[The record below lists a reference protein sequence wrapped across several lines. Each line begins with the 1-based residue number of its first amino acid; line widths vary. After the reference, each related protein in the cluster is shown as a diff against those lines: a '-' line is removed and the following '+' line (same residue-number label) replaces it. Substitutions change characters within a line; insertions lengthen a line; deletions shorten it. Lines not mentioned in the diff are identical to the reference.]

1 MACKYYNKDGTESFL
16 YLQLYH
22 HFKDFG
28 QSDLDAERNAN
39 QLWLRGQ
46 TPEFLKWHKENKGED
61 SYNGEPSMYSLLK
74 FNEPKK
80 NTGNLD
86 TTSLGPSQAKQAILK
101 YVYANNGYIKPQSY
115 IQAANAVSK
124 YNKEQGKS
132 ALELKKLTNGS
143 YVININ
149 NSPTYFMEDTN
160 PIETVKDF
168 LGVLIGEDGLTSH
181 SNYTDEQTVNYLY
194 DSMNK
199 DNGLMTIRKTG
210 EVVKITNFKNINEAK
225 AEIKEKVLPKLYDFN
240 IQFPDNVVN
249 FLNNGGDTKDVS
261 KFFGAKSNIKDS
273 VLEDMKDHF
282 DYDPSDYQ
290 IRFSDVM
297 SRSDLN
303 LNLNG
308 LFEGFNPIITFH
320 RGLGEQAVS
329 IFDMVP
335 TSLGR
340 RGPGEFGNIFKKFL
354 DNDNTAS
361 QQGITL
367 GRNEGDIRSFQLG
380 LTAMMIKK
388 LNPNVSIKNIAV
400 LNPNSKANKVD
411 ARYVWINEDFIHNIK
426 AMRKIPEL
434 MDMIS
439 PELNSIIMDDS
450 LLEDKYD
457 QPYMNFLKRRFEQYV
472 SDAVSDGIGTST
484 EGFFKEALDSI
495 TKFKNGSGDKIH
507 IVNMIKARMH
517 DLERRFTSS
526 ELLNNDEYHFLS
538 QTYKELVGLPTIEVN
553 KIQDLNTIQSFA
565 TTTHNYANPYMQFAI
580 TELKNGK
587 NFIENKIKEFQDNS
601 FHPVLDNYLEQMS
614 YNNISNRINDK
625 SGTVFKHLFITTKA
639 KDKQGLDVDIN
650 TGELHWDKSNPK
662 TKKALES
669 GIITSVDLEFSNYV
683 LDQIEIQMLDNIMH
697 EHRFNAGFTK
707 EKAKEFYD
715 KNWRRGL
722 IPVIGAT
729 TSELIFSMKGN
740 LMKKGV
746 SNYWSRIANA
756 NDVYELGESKKLVTG
771 NKILSEVSD
780 QFMYQMGSDFHD
792 ESGGYGS
799 TERLRILGLHG
810 DSLKGLILTDK
821 DRNDT
826 FSKNIE
832 DILNYFTG
840 FSIRKRHM
848 EDQVLPSVNA
858 AYSIMWNFN
867 KSDGKDLQNT
877 IKTLDAFVNHTIHGQ
892 RVGLGASVTL
902 PTPILAAITGNPSLR
917 LDSDV
922 FVNTALAVTS
932 TTGIA
937 LSLPVGITAG
947 VMNISQLFTNSIAN
961 AGTRFYGFKEA
972 SEALG
977 MLADPKNVKKM
988 EALMHMYSVADSS
1001 ERDLLFN
1008 TKHLKVRKT
1017 LFNSKSLHV
1026 LSWAPDYYVRGIV
1039 MTAQMLKDGTWGA
1052 YDVVDGKLVYDESQD
1067 PLLQG
1072 DIGQQRKNLLRE
1084 KLIEQGIQDPGE
1096 TKLKRGYDTN
1106 ESRTFKWLADK
1117 YITGSYD
1124 ETTASN
1130 LNRYTVGRIFTQYKQ
1145 YMFDKFHNYFGS
1157 TKWTDEG
1164 GHWMIKKNEDGTY
1177 KQPEWEQNIQE
1188 GILKT
1193 LANYAAELRKNKFQS
1208 FKKISELKP
1217 HERRNMNKFAL
1228 DLLTFAL
1235 LYTIYC
1241 GLGADDDDWK
1251 KKGKES
1257 RMARVFKYGA
1267 MDMISYVPWEM
1278 TNPLTS
1284 IPVMEQLNRFTHL
1297 FVGDLSQMSKMVPGS
1312 STVQMISEA
1321 IEDPEELIDVQ

>member
-16 YLQLYH
+16 YMQLDY

-28 QSDLDAERNAN
+28 QSDIDAERNAN
-39 QLWLRGQ
+39 QLWLRAQ
-46 TPEFLKWHKENKGED
+46 TKDFQDWHKKNKGEN
-61 SYNGEPSMYSLLK
+61 SYNGEPSMDSVLKYSQ
-74 FNEPKK
+74 PK
-80 NTGNLD
+80 NTYNLE
-86 TTSLGPSQAKQAILK
+86 TKSLSPNEAKNAILK

-115 IQAANAVSK
+115 VPATNAVSK
-124 YNKEQGKS
+124 YNKEQGQGILS
-132 ALELKKLTNGS
+132 LKKISNGS
-143 YVININ
+143 YVIQIN
-149 NSPTYFMEDTN
+149 KSPEYFLEDTT
-160 PIETVKDF
+160 PIQTNKDW
-168 LGVLIGEDGLTSH
+168 LGVLIGEEGLTSH

-210 EVVKITNFKNINEAK
+210 EVVKITNFKDITKAK
-225 AEIKEKVLPKLYDFN
+225 SEIKEKVLPKLYDFN
-240 IQFPDNVVN
+240 IDFPNKVTDW
-249 FLNNGGDTKDVS
+249 LNNGGQIQDAS
-261 KFFGAKSNIKDS
+261 KYLGAKSNIKDS
-273 VLEDMKDHF
+273 VLEDLKDHF
-282 DYDPSDYQ
+282 DYDSSDYQ
-290 IRFSDVM
+290 IRFSDVAN
-297 SRSDLN
+297 RSDLQ

-320 RGLGEQAVS
+320 RGLGEQAIS
-329 IFDMVP
+329 LFDMVP
-335 TSLGR
+335 TSLSR

-354 DNDNTAS
+354 DNDNTAD
-361 QQGITL
+361 QQGISL
-367 GRNEGDIRSFQLG
+367 GRNEGDIRAFQLG

-388 LNPNVSIKNIAV
+388 LNPTVSIKNIAV

-411 ARYVWINEDFIHNIK
+411 SRYVWINEDFIHNIK
-426 AMRKIPEL
+426 AMRKIPAL

-439 PELNSIIMDDS
+439 PELKEIIMDDS

-457 QPYMNFLKRRFEQYV
+457 QPYMNFLKRKFEQNV
-472 SDAVSDGIGTST
+472 SDAISDGIGTST
-484 EGFFKEALDSI
+484 EGFFKEALDKIS
-495 TKFKNGSGDKIH
+495 KYKNGSGDKIH
-507 IVNMIKARMH
+507 VVNMLKARMH
-517 DLERRFTSS
+517 DLERKFTSN
-526 ELLNNDEYHFLS
+526 ELLNNDEYHFIAQS
-538 QTYKELVGLPTIEVN
+538 YKELVGLPTMEVN

-565 TTTHNYANPYMQFAI
+565 TTTHNYANPYLQFAI

-587 NFIENKIKEFQDNS
+587 FFIENKIKEFQDDS
-601 FHPVLDNYLEQMS
+601 FHPVLNKYLEQMS

-639 KDKQGLDVDIN
+639 KDKTGVDADIN
-650 TGELHWDKSNPK
+650 TGELHWDRNNPK
-662 TKKALES
+662 TKQALAD
-669 GIITSVDLEFSNYV
+669 GIITSVDLEFSNYI
-683 LDQIEIQMLDNIMH
+683 LDQIEKQMLDNIMH
-697 EHRFNAGFTK
+697 ENRFNANFTK
-707 EKAKEFYD
+707 EKAKEYYN

-722 IPVIGAT
+722 MPVIGAT
-729 TSELIFSMKGN
+729 TSELIFSMKKN
-740 LMKKGV
+740 LMKKGM
-746 SNYWSRIANA
+746 SNYWSRMANA
-756 NDVYELGESKKLVTG
+756 NDVYELGESKKMVKG

-780 QFMYQMGSDFHD
+780 QFMYQMGSDFSD
-792 ESGGYGS
+792 EAGGYGS

-821 DRNDT
+821 DKNDT

-832 DILNYFTG
+832 DVLNYFTG

-848 EDQVLPSVNA
+848 EDVVLPAVNS

-867 KSDGKDLQNT
+867 KSEGKDLENT
-877 IKTLDAFVNHTIHGQ
+877 IKTLDTFINHTVHGQ
-892 RVGLGASVTL
+892 RVGLSSNIPV
-902 PTPILAAITGNPSLR
+902 PTFVLSAITGNPSFKIN
-917 LDSDV
+917 SDV
-922 FVNTALAVTS
+922 FINTSLAVTS

-947 VMNISQLFTNSIAN
+947 VMNTSQLFTNSIAN

-972 SEALG
+972 SAALA

-988 EALMHMYSVADSS
+988 EALMHMYSVADRS
-1001 ERDLLFN
+1001 ERDLLYN

-1017 LFNSKSLHV
+1017 IFNSKSLHV
-1026 LSWAPDYYVRGIV
+1026 LSWAPDYYVRGVV
-1039 MTAQMLKDGTWGA
+1039 MVAQMLKDGTWSA
-1052 YDVVDGKLVYDESQD
+1052 YHVNDGKLEYDESQD
-1067 PLLQG
+1067 PLMQG
-1072 DIGQQRKNLLRE
+1072 ELGKQRKALVRE
-1084 KLIEQGIQDPGE
+1084 KLIEQGTQNPDQN
-1096 TKLKRGYDTN
+1096 KLSRGYEAN
-1106 ESRTFKWLADK
+1106 EARTFKWLADK

-1164 GHWMIKKNEDGTY
+1164 GHWMIKENTDGTY
-1177 KQPEWEQNIQE
+1177 EQPKWEQNIQE

-1193 LANYAAELRKNKFQS
+1193 LSNYAAELRKNKFQS

-1228 DLLTFAL
+1228 DLFTFAL

-1251 KKGKES
+1251 KRGKES
-1257 RMARVFKYGA
+1257 RIARVFKYGA

-1297 FVGDLSQMSKMVPGS
+1297 FVGDLSEMKKMIPGS
-1312 STVQMISEA
+1312 STVQMVSEA
-1321 IEDPEELIDVQ
+1321 MTDPEELIEVQ